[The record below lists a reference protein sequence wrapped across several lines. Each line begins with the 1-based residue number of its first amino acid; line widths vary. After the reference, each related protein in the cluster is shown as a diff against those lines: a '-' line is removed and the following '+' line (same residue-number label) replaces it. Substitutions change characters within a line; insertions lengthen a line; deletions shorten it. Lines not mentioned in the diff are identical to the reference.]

1 MGLRGDGVAADH
13 AAGAVEG
20 NVAVEK
26 PDADVVGHHVCR
38 DHLHGCQRGDVGAH
52 LIDDDGVAVPV
63 RRVGIEVVGACEYI
77 PADVLAFMTC
87 HVYLWVPPGGTP
99 SSALSAPEVPSS

>member
-20 NVAVEK
+20 NVAVEE
-26 PDADVVGHHVCR
+26 PDADVVGHHVRR

-52 LIDDDGVAVPV
+52 LIDDDGVAVPM
-63 RRVGIEVVGACEYI
+63 RRVGVEVVGAGEYI
-77 PADVLAFMTC
+77 LANVLAFM
-87 HVYLWVPPGGTP
+87 HGE
-99 SSALSAPEVPSS
+99 SAQRYTKRVSACDRS

>member
-1 MGLRGDGVAADH
+1 MKADRQMGLRGDGVAADH

-20 NVAVEK
+20 NVAVEE

-63 RRVGIEVVGACEYI
+63 RRVGVEVVGAGEYI
-77 PADVLAFMTC
+77 PADVLAFM
-87 HVYLWVPPGGTP
+87 HGERAQRHGAVLV
-99 SSALSAPEVPSS
+99 AV

>member
-20 NVAVEK
+20 NMAVEE

-38 DHLHGCQRGDVGAH
+38 DHLHVCQRGDVGAH
-52 LIDDDGVAVPV
+52 LIDDDGGTVYNLITRGPF
-63 RRVGIEVVGACEYI
+63 
-77 PADVLAFMTC
+77 ADNIFNGLRGE
-87 HVYLWVPPGGTP
+87 P
-99 SSALSAPEVPSS
+99 